1 MSISQ
6 VSMNQ
11 VQTFK
16 STSQPVAFGADSKTM
31 ESSDSY
37 AKNDKGNTAKKVLIG
52 AGIVAATVGTAAG
65 LVLLAKKGK
74 LGDGA
79 KEFVNKIFKPK
90 NIENVA
96 QTIDDL
102 PKTLKDVDFKCV
114 YSGKKVATIKTT
126 TGDSLFNGTIEDTLK
141 SGKKVK
147 LTYKDGLIKESI
159 LDDKLFKRYIHDATG
174 ADKSTLVSTVKTFN
188 AEGNVEKIA
197 ETIRPNP
204 FSSGTRY
211 KLVTNFDGPE
221 ATMQYLSKQKQ
232 YILPESYFAKPI
244 NN

>member
-1 MSISQ
+1 
-6 VSMNQ
+6 MNQ

-16 STSQPVAFGADSKTM
+16 STSQPVAFGGDIKAEQGNDAYVACAKT
-31 ESSDSY
+31 
-37 AKNDKGNTAKKVLIG
+37 DKGNTAKKVLIG
-52 AGIVAATVGTAAG
+52 AGIVAATVGTVAG
-65 LVLLAKKGK
+65 LVLLAKKGR

-90 NIENVA
+90 NLENVA

-126 TGDSLFNGTIEDTLK
+126 TGESLFNGTIEDTLK

-147 LTYKDGLIKESI
+147 LTYKDGLIKESVI
-159 LDDKLFKRYIHDATG
+159 DGKLFKTYIHDAKG
-174 ADKSTLVSTVKTFN
+174 ATENTLVSTVKTFN

-197 ETIRPNP
+197 ETIRPTP
-204 FSSGTRY
+204 FNRGTRY
-211 KLVTNFDGPE
+211 KLVTTFDGPE
-221 ATMQYLSKQKQ
+221 ATMQYFSKQKQ
-232 YILPESYFAKPI
+232 YVLPESYFIKPV